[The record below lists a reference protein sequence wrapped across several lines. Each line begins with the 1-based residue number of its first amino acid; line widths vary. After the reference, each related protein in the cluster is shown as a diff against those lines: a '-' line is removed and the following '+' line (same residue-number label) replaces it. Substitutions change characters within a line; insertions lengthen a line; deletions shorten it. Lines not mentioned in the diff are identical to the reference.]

1 MEHIDE
7 TFLTQVIDDLTRGGT
22 LLDRIFSN
30 REEVLGKVKSGS
42 NLDCCEQEIV
52 IVDFMIPRGENKANS
67 IITILIV
74 GLLRDLLQKIP

>member
-1 MEHIDE
+1 VEHIDE

-22 LLDRIFSN
+22 PLDRIFSN

-52 IVDFMIPRGENKANS
+52 DFMIPRGENKANS

-74 GLLRDLLQKIP
+74 GFVLLRDLLQKIP

>member
-1 MEHIDE
+1 M
-7 TFLTQVIDDLTRGGT
+7 IDDLTRGGT

-52 IVDFMIPRGENKANS
+52 DFMIPRGENKANS

-74 GLLRDLLQKIP
+74 GFVLLRDLLQKIP

>member
-22 LLDRIFSN
+22 PLDRIFSN

-52 IVDFMIPRGENKANS
+52 DFMIPRGENKANS

-74 GLLRDLLQKIP
+74 GFVLLRDLLQKIP

>member
-1 MEHIDE
+1 M
-7 TFLTQVIDDLTRGGT
+7 IDDLTRGGT

-42 NLDCCEQEIV
+42 NVDCCEQEIV

-67 IITILIV
+67 IITILISR
-74 GLLRDLLQKIP
+74 LRLVERFASKNPIEDVHGD

>member
-1 MEHIDE
+1 M
-7 TFLTQVIDDLTRGGT
+7 IDDLTRGGT

-67 IITILIV
+67 IITILISR
-74 GLLRDLLQKIP
+74 LRLVERFASKNPIEDVHGD

>member
-1 MEHIDE
+1 M
-7 TFLTQVIDDLTRGGT
+7 TRGGT
-22 LLDRIFSN
+22 PLDRIFSN

-52 IVDFMIPRGENKANS
+52 DFMIPRGENKANS

-74 GLLRDLLQKIP
+74 GFVLLRDLLQKIP